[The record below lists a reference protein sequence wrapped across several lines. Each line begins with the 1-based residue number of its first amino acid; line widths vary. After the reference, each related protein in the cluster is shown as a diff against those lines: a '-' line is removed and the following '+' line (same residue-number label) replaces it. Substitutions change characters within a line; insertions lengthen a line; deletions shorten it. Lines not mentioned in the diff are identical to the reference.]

1 MSRNPNKTY
10 CTMPGCRNWAM
21 RGHERC
27 RWHTTEASTTQDGA
41 RGPGAPLHN
50 LNALK
55 HGASANPL
63 AQAKLEELIASVLAG
78 GDDLPCQFGLAVSSI
93 YDRTGDAF
101 SKQSGDPRS
110 EAEGTTLLALRR
122 LLAQVIPRS
131 AAEILGTKW
140 RSRASRDELRG
151 TSFEGRASRDEPRG
165 TSSEGQQAR
174 DRTVAQIER

>member
-78 GDDLPCQFGLAVSSI
+78 GDDLPYQLGLAVQSI
-93 YDRTGDAF
+93 HDRTGDAF
-101 SKQSGDPRS
+101 S
-110 EAEGTTLLALRR
+110 TLLALRR
-122 LLAQVIPRS
+122 LLAQVIPAVAGQLFS
-131 AAEILGTKW
+131 T
-140 RSRASRDELRG
+140 ELR
-151 TSFEGRASRDEPRG
+151 ALLEPLP
-165 TSSEGQQAR
+165 EQAR

>member
-63 AQAKLEELIASVLAG
+63 PSAALRELIAAILSDA
-78 GDDLPCQFGLAVSSI
+78 DDLPYQLGL
-93 YDRTGDAF
+93 
-101 SKQSGDPRS
+101 
-110 EAEGTTLLALRR
+110 
-122 LLAQVIPRS
+122 RS
-131 AAEILGTKW
+131 AAEIPSCEGRRSLDPRSHRRRLFETKW
-140 RSRASRDELRG
+140 RSPKRSGGDHP
-151 TSFEGRASRDEPRG
+151 PRPSKRSG
-165 TSSEGQQAR
+165 DTESSEVQTGALKTSSSTSEK
-174 DRTVAQIER
+174 